1 MIYIFH
7 GDDQNKSRQAYNKQL
22 DSFPNS
28 EILKLDSKSID
39 LDQINNFLNGASLFS
54 SQKTLGI
61 SNFFSISKPILDKL
75 VKIIDKTVSENNI
88 ILWQDKSLNATQT
101 KTFPKA
107 KTENFRLNNK
117 LFACLNSIKP
127 KNINSFISLFHDTIE
142 NGLYD
147 LFLYML
153 KNQLR
158 KQLATSSVFDKNLLK
173 KTYLQL
179 IELDYQNKTGQLSI
193 PKELALERTIINLI
207 K

>member
-7 GDDQNKSRQAYNKQL
+7 GDDLTKSRQAFNKQL
-22 DSFPNS
+22 DSFPGS
-28 EILKLDSKSID
+28 EILKLDSKTID
-39 LDQINNFLNGASLFS
+39 LDQINNFLNGASLFF

-75 VKIIDKTVSENNI
+75 VKIINNAIPENNI
-88 ILWQDKSLNATQT
+88 ILWQDKGLNATQS

>member
-1 MIYIFH
+1 MIFIYH
-7 GDDQNKSRQAYNKQL
+7 GDDQNKSRQAFNNQL
-22 DSFPNS
+22 NLNPNS
-28 EILKLDSKSID
+28 DILKLDNKNID
-39 LDQINNFLNGASLFS
+39 LDQINNFLNGASLFAIE
-54 SQKTLGI
+54 KTLAI

-75 VKIIDKTVSENNI
+75 VKIINNSDPINNI
-88 ILWQDKSLNATQT
+88 VLWQDKGLNATQL

-107 KTENFRLNNK
+107 KAENFRLNNK

-127 KNINSFISLFHDTIE
+127 KNINNFIPLFQETIKE
-142 NGLYD
+142 GLYD

-153 KNQLR
+153 KNQFR
-158 KQLATSSVFDKNLLK
+158 KQLTTFSKFDKNLLK

>member
-1 MIYIFH
+1 MIFIFH
-7 GDDQNKSRQAYNKQL
+7 GDDQNKSRQAFNTQLSSYTNSDILRLDNKT
-22 DSFPNS
+22 
-28 EILKLDSKSID
+28 ID
-39 LDQINNFLNGASLFS
+39 LDQINNFLNGASLFAI
-54 SQKTLGI
+54 QKTLSI

-75 VKIIDKTVSENNI
+75 IKIINNSDSINNI
-88 ILWQDKSLNATQT
+88 VLWQDKGLNVTQT

-107 KTENFRLNNK
+107 KAENFRLNNK
-117 LFACLNSIKP
+117 LFACLNSIRP
-127 KNINSFISLFHDTIE
+127 KNVTGFIPLFAETIKE
-142 NGLYD
+142 GLYD

-158 KQLATSSVFDKNLLK
+158 KQLSTFSNFDKNLLK

-193 PKELALERTIINLI
+193 PKELALERTIVNLI

>member
-7 GDDQNKSRQAYNKQL
+7 GDDQNKSRQAFNNQINLYPKSDILRL
-22 DSFPNS
+22 DH
-28 EILKLDSKSID
+28 KTID

-54 SQKTLGI
+54 IQKTLSI
-61 SNFFSISKPILDKL
+61 SNFFSISKPVLDKL
-75 VKIIDKTVSENNI
+75 VKIINNSDPI
-88 ILWQDKSLNATQT
+88 NNVILWQDKGLNVTQL
-101 KTFPKA
+101 KLLPRS

-127 KNINSFISLFHDTIE
+127 KNITGFIPLFHETIKE
-142 NGLYD
+142 GLYD
-147 LFLYML
+147 LFLYL
-153 KNQLR
+153 FKNQLR
-158 KQLATSSVFDKNLLK
+158 KQLTTFSSFDKNLLK

>member
-7 GDDQNKSRQAYNKQL
+7 GDDQSKSRQAFNQQL
-22 DSFPNS
+22 ASYSTSD
-28 EILKLDSKSID
+28 ILRLDSKSID
-39 LDQINNFLNGASLFS
+39 LDQINNFLNGASLFAIE
-54 SQKTLGI
+54 KTLSI

-75 VKIIDKTVSENNI
+75 IKIINNSDPVNNI
-88 ILWQDKSLNATQT
+88 VLWQDKGLNVTQT

-107 KTENFRLNNK
+107 KIEAFRLNNK
-117 LFACLNSIKP
+117 LFACLNSIRP
-127 KNINSFISLFHDTIE
+127 KNISGFVPLFNETIKE
-142 NGLYD
+142 GLYD

-158 KQLATSSVFDKNLLK
+158 KQLITFSKFDKKLTC

-179 IELDYQNKTGQLSI
+179 IELDYQNKSGQLTI
-193 PKELALERTIINLI
+193 PKELALQRTIINLI

>member
-1 MIYIFH
+1 MIFIFH
-7 GDDQNKSRQAYNKQL
+7 GDDQNKSRQSYNNQL
-22 DSFPNS
+22 NS
-28 EILKLDSKSID
+28 KPSSDILKLDNKSID
-39 LDQINNFLNGASLFS
+39 LDQINNFLNGASLFAIE
-54 SQKTLGI
+54 KTLAI

-75 VKIIDKTVSENNI
+75 IKIINNSDPINNI
-88 ILWQDKSLNATQT
+88 VLWQDKGLNATQL

-127 KNINSFISLFHDTIE
+127 KNINNFVSLFHETIKE
-142 NGLYD
+142 GLYD
-147 LFLYML
+147 LFLYMF

-158 KQLATSSVFDKNLLK
+158 KQLNTFSNFDKNLLK
-173 KTYLQL
+173 KTYVQL